1 MDHYAELGKN
11 CVIQDPVV
19 LGLKYT
25 EVCNPARIGDDAVI
39 RAFTVIYADVTTGSR
54 FKTGHGALVREK
66 TRIGD
71 RVVVGSGVV
80 IDGHAEIGDR
90 VKIESNAYIPAHTSI
105 GSDVFIGPNA
115 ALTNDRYPQRL
126 RDDYRPEGP
135 VLEDG
140 VSVGANATVLPGV
153 RIGQGSFIAA
163 GCVVT
168 KNVPEWSLVKGV
180 PGVVEPLP
188 EMLKHKNK
196 AKNGG

>member
-105 GSDVFIGPNA
+105 GSA
-115 ALTNDRYPQRL
+115 ASGRQHAAELPPRQPRKFVL
-126 RDDYRPEGP
+126 WAGRRP
-135 VLEDG
+135 
-140 VSVGANATVLPGV
+140 
-153 RIGQGSFIAA
+153 R
-163 GCVVT
+163 
-168 KNVPEWSLVKGV
+168 
-180 PGVVEPLP
+180 
-188 EMLKHKNK
+188 
-196 AKNGG
+196 

>member
-1 MDHYAELGKN
+1 MDRFVELGKN

-25 EVCNPARIGDDAVI
+25 EVCNPARIGDFAVI
-39 RAFTVIYADVTTGSR
+39 RAFTVIYADVTAGDR
-54 FKTGHGALVREK
+54 LKTGHGALVREK

-71 RVVVGSGVV
+71 RVVIGSGVV
-80 IDGHAEIGDR
+80 IDGHTEIGDR

-105 GSDVFIGPNA
+105 GNDVFIGPNA

-140 VSVGANATVLPGV
+140 VSIGANATILPGV

-163 GCVVT
+163 GSVVT
-168 KNVPEWSLVKGV
+168 KDVPNWSLVKGV

-188 EMLKHKNK
+188 EKLKHKNK